1 MDFYAFPFFSEN
13 DAPCREM
20 FILNLKRV
28 SVLTVSTHFK
38 AQPFYLESGA
48 LKMEKSWWHLHHLNV
63 VLVAQEDNPHMPMYL
78 PWAYSTSQTK
88 IDYYF

>member
-1 MDFYAFPFFSEN
+1 MLCLVYHVTSIVHTVAWGDHNNQITFMDFYAFPFFSEN

-48 LKMEKSWWHLHHLNV
+48 LKMEKKV
-63 VLVAQEDNPHMPMYL
+63 GGTY
-78 PWAYSTSQTK
+78 TT
-88 IDYYF
+88 